1 MDVDWINRHL
11 GATYS
16 ESFAVLEK
24 GVPDNV
30 GERYLFSRLDPNK
43 FRFRKV
49 IKIVALIILFVKN
62 LKIRIKST
70 NNSNTGLMIKNEI
83 HAHFKLQNVYLVT

>member
-16 ESFAVLEK
+16 ESYAVLEK
-24 GVPDNV
+24 GVPDKV
-30 GERYLFSRLDPNK
+30 GERYLFSRYIIDRNI

-49 IKIVALIILFVKN
+49 I
-62 LKIRIKST
+62 
-70 NNSNTGLMIKNEI
+70 
-83 HAHFKLQNVYLVT
+83 